1 MRTKVFVY
9 KLLMTKYVVFLGEGV
24 SIELCIYLWK
34 NIIQKIYDE
43 IGSISMYGNKN
54 RKALI

>member
-1 MRTKVFVY
+1 
-9 KLLMTKYVVFLGEGV
+9 MTKYVVFLGEGV